1 MRRRSLMQIGVVTVT
16 VAVLGAVAVAA
27 TAQEPL
33 VRVRERA
40 LERARDAF
48 SVTVG
53 PEGRFIFQGR
63 RGRLGVLV
71 DLTTDA
77 ARDSVGARIAGVT
90 PGGPADRAGVR
101 TDDIVVRLNGTRLTT
116 GGAVRDEV
124 GEGHLES
131 QTGPG
136 MRLIEMA
143 SRLDAGDTIRLDVR
157 RDDRAMTFTFPA
169 GESEA
174 DVLIRRFGDQM
185 VGVVPRLR
193 EMFTPDAQGNVQIRI
208 GGTFADLELVRVN
221 PGLAEYF
228 GTSEGLLVVDAP
240 SDSSLG
246 LRAGDVILNI
256 GGRRPTSPA
265 HALRIL
271 GTYESGESVSFEI
284 YRSRRRTTVNGRIPQ
299 HRSGSWSIYHNS
311 FEEPLLK
318 FDRLPM
324 LQHLEQLREF
334 DLQHL
339 EEGLQGIREHL
350 ELGVPRQWITQPD
363 HVSGQIIIWT

>member
-1 MRRRSLMQIGVVTVT
+1 MRRRSLMQVGVMT

-27 TAQEPL
+27 TAQEAT

-48 SVTVG
+48 SLSIG

-71 DLTTDA
+71 DLTSDA

-90 PGGPADRAGVR
+90 PGGPADRSGVR
-101 TDDIVVRLNGTRLTT
+101 TDDIVVRLNGTRLAT
-116 GGAVRDEV
+116 GGAVRDD
-124 GEGHLES
+124 EGDHLSES
-131 QTGPG
+131 GPAL
-136 MRLIEMA
+136 RLIEMA
-143 SRLDAGDTIRLDVR
+143 SRLDAGDTVRLDVR
-157 RDDRAMTFTFPA
+157 RDGRAMTFSFPA

-174 DVLIRRFGDQM
+174 DVLIRRFEGDLT
-185 VGVVPRLR
+185 GVMPRLR
-193 EMFTPDAQGNVQIRI
+193 EFLAPNARGNVQIRI

-228 GTSEGLLVVDAP
+228 GTSEGLLVVDVP
-240 SDSSLG
+240 SDSALG
-246 LRAGDVILNI
+246 LRSGDVILAI

-271 GTYESGESVSFEI
+271 GTYEPEEGVSFEI
-284 YRSRRRTTVNGRIPQ
+284 YRSRRRTTVNGRIPER
-299 HRSGSWSIYHNS
+299 RSGSWSIYHNS
-311 FEEPLLK
+311 LEEPLLQ
-318 FDRLPM
+318 FDHQRL
-324 LQHLEQLREF
+324 LQHLDEIPQF

-339 EEGLQGIREHL
+339 EEGLQGIRERL
-350 ELGVPRQWITQPD
+350 DVDPPRMWITRPGG
-363 HVSGQIIIWT
+363 VSGQVIIWT